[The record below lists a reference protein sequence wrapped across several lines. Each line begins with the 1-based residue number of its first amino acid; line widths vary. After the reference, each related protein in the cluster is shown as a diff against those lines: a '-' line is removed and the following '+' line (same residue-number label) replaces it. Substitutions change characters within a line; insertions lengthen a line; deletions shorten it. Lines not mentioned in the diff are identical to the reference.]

1 MGSVRKRE
9 DNGLLFIDFRFR
21 GIRCREQTALPDNA
35 SNQKKVQKVL
45 DHIEAD
51 IAAGTFDY
59 RRYFPM
65 SKNAVKF
72 DAEEQAPSAINPI
85 AATVVHTI
93 GAPVVRADVPLFRD
107 FAETWFTEKEVEWRK
122 SHRISTRADLDRV
135 LIPHFGDKVVSQI
148 TKADILTFRA
158 SLAKVT
164 ARGKATPLSAR
175 RINKI
180 MGPLRQILSE
190 AADRFDFR
198 TPFFNLKQLRARKT
212 DIKPFKL
219 DELKLIINTVRP
231 DFKNYYTVRFFTG
244 MRTSEVDGLKWKYVD
259 FEHRMILIRETVVAG
274 EDEYT
279 KNDGSQREIAMSQVV
294 YDALKEQEK
303 ATRKVSEY
311 VFCNTLGKPLDHKN
325 VTNRVW
331 YPLLRHLNIEKRRPY
346 HCRHTAATLW
356 LAAGENPEWIAK
368 QMGHSTTE
376 MLFRVYSRF
385 VPNMTRQ
392 DGSAFER
399 MLLQSGAADP
409 NPAADAATISS
420 KQTHEATPHTRG
432 AEKASALGNVRAQLL
447 MTEER

>member
-1 MGSVRKRE
+1 MASIQVRKRT
-9 DNGLLFIDFRFR
+9 NCLIIDFYYR
-21 GIRCREQTALPDNA
+21 GQRCREQTALEDSAANR
-35 SNQKKVQKVL
+35 KKVQKVL
-45 DHIEAD
+45 DRVESD
-51 IAAGTFDY
+51 MAAGTFEY
-59 RRYFPM
+59 RRYFPT

-72 DAEEQAPSAINPI
+72 DVLESSPNAIKLVTAQVGQALEAQFVKS
-85 AATVVHTI
+85 
-93 GAPVVRADVPLFRD
+93 DVPLFRE
-107 FAETWFTEKEVEWRK
+107 FAETWFAEKEVEWRK

-158 SLAKVT
+158 SLAKVM

-244 MRTSEVDGLKWKYVD
+244 MRTGEVDGLKWKYVD
-259 FEHRMILIRETVVAG
+259 FEHRMILVRETVVAG

-409 NPAADAATISS
+409 NLAADTATMPS
-420 KQTHEATPHTRG
+420 KRPPEATLHTQSMEEPFTLPDAGSRFQM
-432 AEKASALGNVRAQLL
+432 A
-447 MTEER
+447 EER

>member
-21 GIRCREQTALPDNA
+21 GIRCREQTALPDNTI
-35 SNQKKVQKVL
+35 NRKKVQKVL
-45 DHIEAD
+45 ERIEAD
-51 IAAGTFDY
+51 IASGYFEY
-59 RRYFPM
+59 RRYFPG
-65 SKNAVKF
+65 SKNAGKF
-72 DAEEQAPSAINPI
+72 DSVEEVLNAIEVV
-85 AATVVHTI
+85 AANAGQVI
-93 GAPVVRADVPLFRD
+93 GAQVPPVNTPLFRE
-107 FAETWFTEKEVEWRK
+107 FAETWFAEKEVEWRK

-135 LIPHFGDKVVSQI
+135 LIPHFGDKVVNQI
-148 TKADILTFRA
+148 SKADILTFRA

-244 MRTSEVDGLKWKYVD
+244 MRTGEVDGLKWKYVD

-303 ATRKVSEY
+303 ATRQVSEY

-409 NPAADAATISS
+409 NLAADAATISS
-420 KQTHEATPHTRG
+420 KRPHEATLHTQSM
-432 AEKASALGNVRAQLL
+432 EKPFTLPDMGTRFLVA
-447 MTEER
+447 EER

>member
-9 DNGLLFIDFRFR
+9 DSGLLFIDFRYK

-35 SNQKKVQKVL
+35 TNQKKVQKVL
-45 DHIEAD
+45 DRIEAD
-51 IAAGTFDY
+51 MAAGTFEY
-59 RRYFPM
+59 RRYFPT

-72 DAEEQAPSAINPI
+72 DAEEPVHGAIGPVAANVVQA
-85 AATVVHTI
+85 I
-93 GAPVVRADVPLFRD
+93 GAPSVRADMPLFRD

-122 SHRISTRADLDRV
+122 SHRISTRADLDK
-135 LIPHFGDKVVSQI
+135 LLKPHFGDKLVSQI
-148 TKADILTFRA
+148 AKADVLTFRA
-158 SLAKVT
+158 ALAKVT
-164 ARGKATPLSAR
+164 ARGKESTLSAR

-180 MGPLRQILSE
+180 MGPLRQILCE

-231 DFKNYYTVRFFTG
+231 DFRNYYTVRFFTG
-244 MRTSEVDGLKWKYVD
+244 MRTGEVDGLKWKYVD
-259 FEHRMILIRETVVAG
+259 FEHRMILVRETVVAG

-279 KNDGSQREIAMSQVV
+279 KNDGSQREITMSQVV
-294 YDALKEQEK
+294 YDALKQQEN

-311 VFCNTLGKPLDHKN
+311 VFCNNLGKPLDHKN

-331 YPLLRHLNIEKRRPY
+331 YPLLRHLKIEKRRPY

-399 MLLQSGAADP
+399 LLLQSGAADP
-409 NPAADAATISS
+409 NPATDAATTSS
-420 KQTHEATPHTRG
+420 QVA
-432 AEKASALGNVRAQLL
+432 A
-447 MTEER
+447 

>member
-9 DNGLLFIDFRFR
+9 DTDLLFIDFRYR
-21 GIRCREQTALPDNA
+21 GIRCREQTALPDTSANR
-35 SNQKKVQKVL
+35 KKVQKVL
-45 DHIEAD
+45 DRIEAEM
-51 IAAGTFDY
+51 ATGTFEY
-59 RRYFPM
+59 RRYFPT

-72 DAEEQAPSAINPI
+72 DAIEEAPGAIKPVAAQVGQGLEAQAANP
-85 AATVVHTI
+85 
-93 GAPVVRADVPLFRD
+93 DVPMFRE
-107 FAETWFTEKEVEWRK
+107 FAETWFIEKEVEWRK
-122 SHRISTRADLDRV
+122 SHRISTRADLDRI

-148 TKADILTFRA
+148 TKADVLTFRA
-158 SLAKVT
+158 ALAKVT
-164 ARGKATPLSAR
+164 ARGKATTLSAR

-180 MGPLRQILSE
+180 FGPLRQILCE

-198 TPFFNLKQLRARKT
+198 TPFFNLKQLKARKT
-212 DIKPFKL
+212 DIKPFTL
-219 DELKLIINTVRP
+219 EELRLIINTVRP
-231 DFKNYYTVRFFTG
+231 DYKNYYTVRFFTG
-244 MRTSEVDGLKWKYVD
+244 MRTGEVDGLKWKYVD
-259 FEHRMILIRETVVAG
+259 YERRMILVRETVVAG

-279 KNDGSQREIAMSQVV
+279 KNDGSQREITMSQAV

-303 ATRKVSEY
+303 ATRRVSAY
-311 VFCNTLGKPLDHKN
+311 VFCNSLGKPLDHKN

-331 YPLLRHLNIEKRRPY
+331 YPLLRHLGIEKRRPY

-399 MLLQSGAADP
+399 LLLQSGTT
-409 NPAADAATISS
+409 NQS
-420 KQTHEATPHTRG
+420 KEVVP
-432 AEKASALGNVRAQLL
+432 S
-447 MTEER
+447 

>member
-1 MGSVRKRE
+1 MGSIRKRE
-9 DNGLLFIDFRFR
+9 DNGLLFMDFRYR
-21 GIRCREQTALPDNA
+21 GSRFREQTALPENSA
-35 SNQKKVQKVL
+35 NRKRLEKVMVS
-45 DHIEAD
+45 IEAD
-51 IAAGTFDY
+51 IASSTFDY
-59 RRYFPM
+59 RHYFPS
-65 SKNAVKF
+65 SKNVAKF
-72 DAEEQAPSAINPI
+72 DELNGTFAMNPLEANVAQAV
-85 AATVVHTI
+85 AAPAAN
-93 GAPVVRADVPLFRD
+93 GDVPLFRD
-107 FAETWFTEKEVEWRK
+107 FAETWFAEKEVEWRK
-122 SHRISTRADLDRV
+122 SHRISTRADLDKV
-135 LIPHFGDKVVSQI
+135 LKPHFGDKLVSQI
-148 TKADILTFRA
+148 TKADVLTFRA
-158 SLAKVT
+158 ALAKVT
-164 ARGKATPLSAR
+164 ARGKESTLSAR

-180 MGPLRQILSE
+180 MGPLRQILCE

-231 DFKNYYTVRFFTG
+231 DFRNYYTVRFFTG
-244 MRTSEVDGLKWKYVD
+244 MRTGEVDGLKWKYVD
-259 FEHRMILIRETVVAG
+259 FEHRMILVRETVVAG

-279 KNDGSQREIAMSQVV
+279 KNDGSQREITMSQVV
-294 YDALKEQEK
+294 YDALKQQEN

-399 MLLQSGAADP
+399 LLLQSGAADP
-409 NPAADAATISS
+409 NPAPDAATTSS
-420 KQTHEATPHTRG
+420 QVA
-432 AEKASALGNVRAQLL
+432 A
-447 MTEER
+447 

>member
-21 GIRCREQTALPDNA
+21 GIRCREQTALPENTI
-35 SNQKKVQKVL
+35 NRKKVQKVL
-45 DHIEAD
+45 ERIEAE
-51 IAAGTFDY
+51 IASGSFEY
-59 RRYFPM
+59 RRYFPG

-72 DAEEQAPSAINPI
+72 DSVEEAPNAISVVATNVGLVIGVQAPSVNM
-85 AATVVHTI
+85 
-93 GAPVVRADVPLFRD
+93 PLFRE
-107 FAETWFTEKEVEWRK
+107 FAETWFAEKEVEWRK
-122 SHRISTRADLDRV
+122 SHRISTRADLDR
-135 LIPHFGDKVVSQI
+135 LLKPHFGDKVVSQI
-148 TKADILTFRA
+148 TKADVLTFRA
-158 SLAKVT
+158 ALAKVT
-164 ARGKATPLSAR
+164 ARGKESTLSAR

-180 MGPLRQILSE
+180 MGPLRQILCE

-212 DIKPFKL
+212 DIKPFTL

-244 MRTSEVDGLKWKYVD
+244 MRTGEVDGLKWRYVD
-259 FEHRMILIRETVVAG
+259 FEHRMILVRETVVAG

-311 VFCNTLGKPLDHKN
+311 VFCNNLGKPLDHKN

-399 MLLQSGAADP
+399 MLRQSGAAGP
-409 NPAADAATISS
+409 NPAAYAATISS
-420 KQTHEATPHTRG
+420 KRPHEDTLHTQSMAKPVTLLDAG
-432 AEKASALGNVRAQLL
+432 SQFHVAE
-447 MTEER
+447 EH